1 MHSFLYVGH
10 FTDSYIG
17 VVDLDMRRPETF
29 GSMFATVGAPTPP
42 RESK

>member
-1 MHSFLYVGH
+1 MYVGH

-17 VVDLDMRRPETF
+17 VVDLDMRRPQTF
-29 GSMFATVGAPTPP
+29 GSMFLTVGKPLPP